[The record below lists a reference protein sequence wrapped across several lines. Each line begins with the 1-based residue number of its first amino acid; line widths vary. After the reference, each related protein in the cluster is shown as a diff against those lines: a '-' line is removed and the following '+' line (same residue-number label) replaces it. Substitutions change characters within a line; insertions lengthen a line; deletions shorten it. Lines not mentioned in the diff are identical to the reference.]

1 MRGGRTGA
9 GSRAAYRADRIPR
22 VTIAH
27 LRFDVVLLPRE
38 RAKQPRLSHFP
49 VALDRLWRD
58 SQDLRGFL
66 DTQSAEVTQL
76 HHAAFAGIDLGQRLE
91 CLVQCQYSDPA
102 GPRDRSTGT
111 GRGTRVV
118 VQDRCPQRPRGGV
131 ALLRRIEC
139 RGNRGGPGN
148 LARDGQARL
157 ENGQGAVV
165 RRSDWGARPHQL
177 VTGGTREQADKLK
190 RSLAR
195 RHHGWH
201 AWPVKRPPAGSAWIV
216 GHSES
221 GAGNASG
228 HRPIASNR
236 LL

>member
-102 GPRDRSTGT
+102 GPRPQQHVIQRHAYRIAAALGIPPAARMVHQNSPDDLRTEREKVYAVLTANAARSN
-111 GRGTRVV
+111 
-118 VQDRCPQRPRGGV
+118 Q
-131 ALLRRIEC
+131 
-139 RGNRGGPGN
+139 
-148 LARDGQARL
+148 L
-157 ENGQGAVV
+157 EVSLIGQGG
-165 RRSDWGARPHQL
+165 RFQR
-177 VTGGTREQADKLK
+177 VTGGATPQLLPRDSPQLRVDERHQVAQSFFVAVTPGSQQPTDVPWIFLGHAGADPTTK
-190 RSLAR
+190 
-195 RHHGWH
+195 
-201 AWPVKRPPAGSAWIV
+201 
-216 GHSES
+216 
-221 GAGNASG
+221 
-228 HRPIASNR
+228 
-236 LL
+236 